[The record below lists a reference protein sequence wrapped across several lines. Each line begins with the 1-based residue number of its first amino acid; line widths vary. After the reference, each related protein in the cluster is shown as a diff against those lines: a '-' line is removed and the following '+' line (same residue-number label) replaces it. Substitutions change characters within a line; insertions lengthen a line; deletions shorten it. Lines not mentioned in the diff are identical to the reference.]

1 MAKDL
6 AQMGTAHVRKTR
18 YLNQSAIEK
27 QNTSEVEIHFY
38 QHCAPL
44 LKESGVNSP
53 SIYQADP
60 LSNKLVMEFI
70 PTTISAEALFLEPK
84 ALAHLAAI
92 HKLSPSQIIG
102 PDSKTDKHP
111 LNTIALHTHEWT
123 QQQTDIT
130 FACLRLPDQTM
141 AFIENIRS
149 RSQCLFRKDHLISG
163 DSNHGNWGLRENG
176 ELVQF
181 DWERFG
187 YGSPAIDL
195 APMIPKMG
203 ARDDYKNIAK
213 RYAQFNPY
221 APLNEIIKQVVYAK
235 VWIITEVVSLLE
247 TRHNPEKQRYFD
259 WFNQK
264 LPQWTDAV
272 QAWPEFG
279 DLNQ

>member
-18 YLNQSAIEK
+18 YLNQAAIEK
-27 QNTSEVEIHFY
+27 RNTTNVEIYFY
-38 QHCAPL
+38 QHVAPL
-44 LKESGVNSP
+44 LKESGAHSP
-53 SIYQADP
+53 SLYDADP
-60 LSNKLVMEFI
+60 LSRKLVMEFI
-70 PTTISAEALFLEPK
+70 PTPISAEALFLEPK

-92 HKLSPSQIIG
+92 HKLPPSQVFQ
-102 PDSKTDKHP
+102 PSSYTDKHP
-111 LNTIALHTHEWT
+111 LTNIELHSHEWT

-130 FACLRLPDQTM
+130 FECLRLPAQTM

-149 RSQCLFRKDHLISG
+149 RSQCLFKKDNLISG
-163 DSNHGNWGLRENG
+163 DSNHGNWGLREKG

-203 ARDDYKNIAK
+203 TRDDYKNIATQ
-213 RYAQFNPY
+213 YAQFNPY
-221 APLNEIIKQVVYAK
+221 APLNEIIKQVVCAK

-247 TRHNPEKQRYFD
+247 IRDNPQKQRYFD
-259 WFNQK
+259 WFNQQ
-264 LPQWTDAV
+264 LPAWIQTV
-272 QAWPEFG
+272 QTWPEL
-279 DLNQ
+279 DCVS